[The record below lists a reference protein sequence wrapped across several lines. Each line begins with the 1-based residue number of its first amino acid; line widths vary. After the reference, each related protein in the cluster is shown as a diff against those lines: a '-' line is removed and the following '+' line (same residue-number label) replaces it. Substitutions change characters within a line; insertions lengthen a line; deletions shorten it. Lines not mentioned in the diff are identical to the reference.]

1 MASAASNNGGGGVAA
16 AKQLRVLLP
25 FSCDDKLV
33 SKRDA
38 AAVPPPRALG

>member
-1 MASAASNNGGGGVAA
+1 VAA

-25 FSCDDKLV
+25 FFCDDRLV

>member
-1 MASAASNNGGGGVAA
+1 MASAASNHCGGAAA

-25 FSCDDKLV
+25 FFCDDRLV